1 MSNNPIGM
9 GEQNKSERERFENE
23 LNRIFEASNEA
34 GLMLRVIGSLA
45 FQMHCSQ
52 YGYLQEA
59 MGRAYTDIDFAATIK
74 NKLGIE
80 RSQYRIL
87 GACNPPLANQ
97 AVDADPD
104 AGVLLPCNVVV
115 RANDDGSCSV
125 VFMDPM
131 AVISLSGNTDVE
143 KVAREANDRLQ
154 RVKAAIQN

>member
-1 MSNNPIGM
+1 MYSFSVNVN
-9 GEQNKSERERFENE
+9 
-23 LNRIFEASNEA
+23 A
-34 GLMLRVIGSLA
+34 A
-45 FQMHCSQ
+45 FDDAVEKVTNALKEE
-52 YGYLQEA
+52 GFGVL
-59 MGRAYTDIDFAATIK
+59 TDIDFAATIK

-97 AVDADPD
+97 AVEADAD

-115 RANDDGSCSV
+115 RDNDDGSCSV

-131 AVISLSGNTDVE
+131 AVISLSGNAEVA

-154 RVKAAIQN
+154 RVKQALLD

>member
-1 MSNNPIGM
+1 MYSFSVVV
-9 GEQNKSERERFENE
+9 KSSFDETVDKVTAALKEEGFGV
-23 LNRIFEASNEA
+23 L
-34 GLMLRVIGSLA
+34 
-45 FQMHCSQ
+45 
-52 YGYLQEA
+52 
-59 MGRAYTDIDFAATIK
+59 TDIDFAATIK

-97 AVDADPD
+97 AVDADPN

-115 RANDDGSCSV
+115 RDNDDGSCDV

-131 AVISLSGNTDVE
+131 AVISLSGNAEVE

-154 RVKAAIQN
+154 RVKAAIEDN

>member
-1 MSNNPIGM
+1 MYSFSVNVN
-9 GEQNKSERERFENE
+9 
-23 LNRIFEASNEA
+23 
-34 GLMLRVIGSLA
+34 VA
-45 FQMHCSQ
+45 FDDAVEKVTNALKEE
-52 YGYLQEA
+52 GFGVL
-59 MGRAYTDIDFAATIK
+59 TDIDFAATIK

-115 RANDDGSCSV
+115 RDNDDGSCAV

-131 AVISLSGNTDVE
+131 AVISLSGNAEVA

-154 RVKAAIQN
+154 RVKQALLD

>member
-1 MSNNPIGM
+1 MYSFSVEVKDSFDNTVDKVTAALKEEGF
-9 GEQNKSERERFENE
+9 GV
-23 LNRIFEASNEA
+23 L
-34 GLMLRVIGSLA
+34 
-45 FQMHCSQ
+45 
-52 YGYLQEA
+52 
-59 MGRAYTDIDFAATIK
+59 TDIDFAATIK

-115 RANDDGSCSV
+115 RANDNGTCSV

-154 RVKAAIQN
+154 RVKAAIQD